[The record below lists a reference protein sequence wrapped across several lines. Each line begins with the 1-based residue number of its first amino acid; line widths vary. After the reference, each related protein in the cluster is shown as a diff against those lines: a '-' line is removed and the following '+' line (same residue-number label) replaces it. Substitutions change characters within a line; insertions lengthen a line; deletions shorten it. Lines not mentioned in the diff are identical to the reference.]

1 MKNLLYL
8 LLAATMFACSDDDSN
23 DTNTNDCNQ
32 SSDFSISCSGIPY
45 ASIVYGTQEWT
56 VENACHTTY
65 RDGTPIPQVTD
76 DDEWFNLTTGAWC
89 YFENDPNKGVL
100 YNWYAVKGIHDTDP
114 NTPNKEFAPTGW
126 HVPSHL
132 EWISFEEYLIES
144 GYNSEP
150 VTPIP
155 FLYYG
160 NVVNNYL
167 GKALAST
174 SGWNCGEGMSQNYYI
189 SSNQSTNN
197 NSGFNAFP
205 AGVRFIGYLQNN
217 PASAT
222 FMGRGQRTYF
232 WTTSTAYNEPNNWY
246 NPVYADIDSS
256 LIYRTSGRPNGKSVR
271 LVKD

>member
-89 YFENDPNKGVL
+89 YFENDPYKGVL

-126 HVPSHL
+126 HVPSHS

-167 GKALAST
+167 GKSLTST
-174 SGWNCGEGMSQNYYI
+174 SGWNCEYNFYI

-197 NSGFNAFP
+197 SSGFNAFP
-205 AGVRFIGYLQNN
+205 TGARFIGYSQNN
-217 PASAT
+217 PVQADFIGWGERAN
-222 FMGRGQRTYF
+222 F
-232 WTTSTAYNEPNNWY
+232 WTTSIAYNEPNNY
-246 NPVYADIDSS
+246 YKPVYSRFTENLSYTI
-256 LIYRTSGRPNGKSVR
+256 SGRPDGKSVR